1 MSGKII
7 KYETRDGEEFD
18 GYLTKPGIDDPLP
31 GIVIITAIFGTDEDM
46 IQLSDGWAS
55 DGFIVSVPDIFWRVL
70 PGPTT
75 DHAVGRDRMGKFDVE
90 QGMKD
95 IEDVVADLKNRP
107 ECNGKVGMLG
117 FCFGGRYVHLSA
129 ARLGID
135 AGVAFH
141 GTAIGK
147 NLEETNKITCPMSLH
162 FGGNDPV
169 VPMEEVNAIK
179 AAYAGKTN
187 VDIVVYEGAGHS
199 FSMPSNQGYDADVAN
214 ASREAALTLFRSM

>member
-1 MSGKII
+1 MAGKTI
-7 KYETRDGEEFD
+7 KYGTRDGEEFD

-31 GIVIITAIFGTDEDM
+31 GIVIITAIFGTDDDM

-70 PGPTT
+70 PGPTA

-135 AGVAFH
+135 AGAAFH

-179 AAYAGKTN
+179 AAYAGKTK

-199 FSMPSNQGYDADVAN
+199 FSMPSNQGFDADVAK
-214 ASREAALTLFRSM
+214 ASRDAALALFRSM

>member
-1 MSGKII
+1 MAGKTI
-7 KYETRDGEEFD
+7 KYGTRDGEEFD
-18 GYLTKPGIDDPLP
+18 GYLTKPGIDNPLP
-31 GIVIITAIFGTDEDM
+31 GIVIITAIFGTDED
-46 IQLSDGWAS
+46 IVQLSDGWAS

-70 PGPTT
+70 PGPTA

-107 ECNGKVGMLG
+107 ECNGKVGVLG

-135 AGVAFH
+135 AGAAFH

-162 FGGNDPV
+162 FGEDDPV
-169 VPMEEVNAIK
+169 IPMEEVNSIK
-179 AAYAGKTN
+179 TAYAGKTN

-199 FSMPSNQGYDADVAN
+199 FSMPRNQGYVADAAK
-214 ASREAALTLFRSM
+214 ASRDSVLALFRSM

>member
-1 MSGKII
+1 MVGKTI
-7 KYETRDGEEFD
+7 KYKTRSDEEFD
-18 GYLTKPGIDDPLP
+18 GYLTKTGIDDPLP
-31 GIVIITAIFGTDEDM
+31 GIVIIPAIFGTDKDM
-46 IQLSDGWAS
+46 IQLSDEWAS

-70 PGPTT
+70 PGPTA
-75 DHAVGRDRMGKFDVE
+75 DHAVGRDRMGKFDLE

-95 IEDVVADLKNRP
+95 IEDVIADLKNRP

-129 ARLGID
+129 ARLGIH
-135 AGVAFH
+135 AGAAFH

-147 NLEETNKITCPMSLH
+147 NLDETNKITCPMSLH
-162 FGGNDPV
+162 FGGIDPV

-179 AAYAGKTN
+179 DAYAGKPN

-199 FSMPSNQGYDADVAN
+199 FSMPSNPGYDADVAR
-214 ASREAALTLFRSM
+214 ASRESALALFRSM

>member
-1 MSGKII
+1 MIGKTI
-7 KYETRDGEEFD
+7 KYKTRNGEEFD
-18 GYLTKPGIDDPLP
+18 GYLTKQDIEEPLP
-31 GIVIITAIFGTDEDM
+31 GIVIIPAIFGTDDDM
-46 IQLSDGWAS
+46 IQLSDAWAS

-70 PGPTT
+70 PGPTA
-75 DHAVGRDRMGKFDVE
+75 DHAVGRDRMGKFDLE

-95 IEDVVADLKNRP
+95 IEDVITDLKLRP

-117 FCFGGRYVHLSA
+117 YCFGGRYVHLSA

-135 AGVAFH
+135 AGAAFH

-147 NLEETNKITCPMSLH
+147 NLDETNKITCPMSLH
-162 FGGNDPV
+162 FGDNDPV

-179 AAYAGKTN
+179 DAYAGKPN

-199 FSMPSNQGYDADVAN
+199 FSMPSNQGYDAEVAR
-214 ASREAALTLFRSM
+214 ASRDSVLALFRSM

>member
-1 MSGKII
+1 MASKTI

-31 GIVIITAIFGTDEDM
+31 GIVIITAIFGTDDDM

-70 PGPTT
+70 PGPTA

-95 IEDVVADLKNRP
+95 IEDVIADLKNRP

-135 AGVAFH
+135 AGAAFH

-162 FGGNDPV
+162 FGENDPV

-187 VDIVVYEGAGHS
+187 VDIVVYDNAGHS
-199 FSMPSNQGYDADVAN
+199 FSMPSNQGFDADVAK
-214 ASREAALTLFRSM
+214 ASRDAALALFRSM

>member
-1 MSGKII
+1 MAGKTI
-7 KYETRDGEEFD
+7 KYGTRDGEEFD

-31 GIVIITAIFGTDEDM
+31 GIVIITAIFGTDDDM

-135 AGVAFH
+135 AGAAFH

-162 FGGNDPV
+162 FGENDPV
-169 VPMEEVNAIK
+169 VPMEEVNSIK
-179 AAYAGKTN
+179 TAYAGKTN

-199 FSMPSNQGYDADVAN
+199 FSMPSNQGYDADVAK
-214 ASREAALTLFRSM
+214 ASREAALALFRSM

>member
-1 MSGKII
+1 MAGKTI
-7 KYETRDGEEFD
+7 KYGTRDGEEFD

-31 GIVIITAIFGTDEDM
+31 GIVIITAIFGTDDDM

-162 FGGNDPV
+162 FGENDPV
-169 VPMEEVNAIK
+169 VPMEEVNSIK
-179 AAYAGKTN
+179 TAYAGKTN

-199 FSMPSNQGYDADVAN
+199 FSMPSNQGYDADVAK
-214 ASREAALTLFRSM
+214 ASREAALALFRSM

>member
-1 MSGKII
+1 MSGKTI
-7 KYETRDGEEFD
+7 KYGTRDGEAFD

-31 GIVIITAIFGTDEDM
+31 GIVIITAIFGTDDDM
-46 IQLSDGWAS
+46 IRLSDGWAS
-55 DGFIVSVPDIFWRVL
+55 EGFIVSVPDIFWRVL
-70 PGPTT
+70 PGSTA

-95 IEDVVADLKNRP
+95 IEDVVADLNNRP

-135 AGVAFH
+135 AGAAFH

-162 FGGNDPV
+162 FGENDPV

-187 VDIVVYEGAGHS
+187 VDIAVYEGAGHS

>member
-1 MSGKII
+1 MVGKTI
-7 KYETRDGEEFD
+7 KYKTRSGEEFD
-18 GYLTKPGIDDPLP
+18 GYLTKLGVDDPLP
-31 GIVIITAIFGTDEDM
+31 SIVIIPAIFGTDEDM
-46 IQLSDGWAS
+46 IQLSDAWAS
-55 DGFIVSVPDIFWRVL
+55 DGFIVSVTDIFWRVL
-70 PGPTT
+70 PGPTA
-75 DHAVGRDRMGKFDVE
+75 DHAVGRDRVGKFDVE

-117 FCFGGRYVHLSA
+117 FCFCGRYVHLSA

-135 AGVAFH
+135 AGAAFH

-147 NLEETNKITCPMSLH
+147 NLDETNKITCPMSLH

-187 VDIVVYEGAGHS
+187 VDIAVYEGAGHS
-199 FSMPSNQGYDADVAN
+199 FSMPSNQGYDADVAK
-214 ASREAALTLFRSM
+214 ASRDAALALFRSM

>member
-1 MSGKII
+1 MVGKTI
-7 KYETRDGEEFD
+7 KYGTRDGEEFE

-70 PGPTT
+70 PGPTAA
-75 DHAVGRDRMGKFDVE
+75 HAVGRDRMGKFDVE

-135 AGVAFH
+135 AGAAFH

-179 AAYAGKTN
+179 TAYAGKTN
-187 VDIVVYEGAGHS
+187 VDIAVYEGAGHS

>member
-1 MSGKII
+1 MAGKTI
-7 KYETRDGEEFD
+7 KYGTRDGEEFD
-18 GYLTKPGIDDPLP
+18 GYLTKTGIDDPLP
-31 GIVIITAIFGTDEDM
+31 GIVIITAIFGTDDDM

-135 AGVAFH
+135 AGAAFH
-141 GTAIGK
+141 GTSIGK

-162 FGGNDPV
+162 FGENDPV

-187 VDIVVYEGAGHS
+187 VDIVVYNNAGHS

>member
-1 MSGKII
+1 MVGKTI
-7 KYETRDGEEFD
+7 KYGTRDGEEFD

-46 IQLSDGWAS
+46 IRLSDGWAS

-70 PGPTT
+70 PGPTA

-135 AGVAFH
+135 AGVVFH

-162 FGGNDPV
+162 FGENDPV
-169 VPMEEVNAIK
+169 VPMEEVNSIK
-179 AAYAGKTN
+179 TAYAGKTN

-199 FSMPSNQGYDADVAN
+199 FSMPSNQGYDADAAK
-214 ASREAALTLFRSM
+214 ASRDSVLALFRSM

>member
-1 MSGKII
+1 MVGKTI
-7 KYETRDGEEFD
+7 KYGTRDGEEFD
-18 GYLTKPGIDDPLP
+18 GYLTKPGIDNPLP

-46 IQLSDGWAS
+46 IRLSDGWAS

-135 AGVAFH
+135 AGAAFH

-147 NLEETNKITCPMSLH
+147 NLEETNKIICPMSLH
-162 FGGNDPV
+162 FGENDPV

-199 FSMPSNQGYDADVAN
+199 FSMPSNQGYDADVAK
-214 ASREAALTLFRSM
+214 ASRDAALALFRSM

>member
-1 MSGKII
+1 MVGKTI
-7 KYETRDGEEFD
+7 KYGTRDGKEFD

-70 PGPTT
+70 PGPTA

-95 IEDVVADLKNRP
+95 IEDVIADLKNRS

-135 AGVAFH
+135 AGAAFH
-141 GTAIGK
+141 GTSIGK
-147 NLEETNKITCPMSLH
+147 NLEEL
-162 FGGNDPV
+162 
-169 VPMEEVNAIK
+169 
-179 AAYAGKTN
+179 Y
-187 VDIVVYEGAGHS
+187 
-199 FSMPSNQGYDADVAN
+199 
-214 ASREAALTLFRSM
+214 

>member
-1 MSGKII
+1 MVGETI
-7 KYETRDGEEFD
+7 KYKTRSDEEFD

-31 GIVIITAIFGTDEDM
+31 GIVIIPAIFGTDEDM
-46 IQLSDGWAS
+46 IQLSDAWAS

-70 PGPTT
+70 PGPTA
-75 DHAVGRDRMGKFDVE
+75 DHAVGRDRMGKFDLE
-90 QGMKD
+90 QGMDD
-95 IEDVVADLKNRP
+95 IEDVIADLKNRP

-135 AGVAFH
+135 AGAAFH

-147 NLEETNKITCPMSLH
+147 NLEETSKITCPMSLH
-162 FGGNDPV
+162 FGGVDLV
-169 VPMEEVNAIK
+169 VPMEEVNEIK
-179 AAYAGKTN
+179 AAYAGKSN

-199 FSMPSNQGYDADVAN
+199 FSMPSNQGYDADVAK
-214 ASREAALTLFRSM
+214 ASRDAALTLFRSM

>member
-1 MSGKII
+1 
-7 KYETRDGEEFD
+7 
-18 GYLTKPGIDDPLP
+18 
-31 GIVIITAIFGTDEDM
+31 
-46 IQLSDGWAS
+46 
-55 DGFIVSVPDIFWRVL
+55 
-70 PGPTT
+70 
-75 DHAVGRDRMGKFDVE
+75 MGKFDVE

-95 IEDVVADLKNRP
+95 IEDVIADLKNRP

-135 AGVAFH
+135 AGAAFH

-162 FGGNDPV
+162 FGENDPV

-199 FSMPSNQGYDADVAN
+199 FSMPSNQGFDADVAK
-214 ASREAALTLFRSM
+214 ASRDAALALFRSM

>member
-1 MSGKII
+1 MAGKTI
-7 KYETRDGEEFD
+7 KYGTRDGEEFD

-31 GIVIITAIFGTDEDM
+31 GIVIITAIFGTDDDM

-70 PGPTT
+70 PGPTV

-95 IEDVVADLKNRP
+95 IEDVIADLKNRP

-135 AGVAFH
+135 AGAAFH

-199 FSMPSNQGYDADVAN
+199 FSMPSNQGFDADVAK
-214 ASREAALTLFRSM
+214 ASRDAALALFRSM